1 MKTRISP
8 RDWEQLSAYL
18 DRQLKPSERSRL
30 EARLQVDPG
39 LRTALEELR
48 RTRAVLRSTPQPRAP
63 RKFTLTPEMV
73 GARPARRLAPALGF
87 VSALASIAL
96 IFVLI
101 GDIFGRTAPAA
112 PAAAPQLAA
121 KAIRPTGAAVEAFNA
136 TSVEQG
142 ITESLPPPIPTDTVV
157 PPAQAQL
164 GAGAAPTEA
173 PASISTAVTE
183 TLAERTGMAQRI
195 RETPTSGEPATIG
208 PITPGI
214 NVTPTVPIAVLVA
227 PTITPPATSPEPTV
241 TPTITIPTPTETP
254 IPQTSLPLQTDRQV
268 LSKQVPETTQP
279 VKEGLPTP
287 RILEVFLAVVA
298 LGTGLAAIL
307 LRRGISR

>member
-48 RTRAVLRSTPQPRAP
+48 RTRAVLRSTPHPRAP

-73 GARPARRLAPALGF
+73 GARPAWRLAPALGF

-96 IFVLI
+96 IFALI
-101 GDIFGRTAPAA
+101 GDIFGWTAPAA
-112 PAAAPQLAA
+112 PAAVPQLAA
-121 KAIRPTGAAVEAFNA
+121 KAIRPTEAAVEAFNS

-157 PPAQAQL
+157 PPSQAPL

-173 PASISTAVTE
+173 PTSISTAVTE

-195 RETPTSGEPATIG
+195 RETPTPGGPATIG
-208 PITPGI
+208 PISPGI

-227 PTITPPATSPEPTV
+227 PTITPTATSPA
-241 TPTITIPTPTETP
+241 PTEPP

-287 RILEVFLAVVA
+287 RILEVFLAVLA

>member
-8 RDWEQLSAYL
+8 RDWEQLSEYL
-18 DRQLKPSERSRL
+18 DRQIKPSERSRL

-112 PAAAPQLAA
+112 PVAAPQLAA
-121 KAIRPTGAAVEAFNA
+121 KAIRPTEAAVEAFNA

-195 RETPTSGEPATIG
+195 RETPTPGEPATIG

-227 PTITPPATSPEPTV
+227 PTITPPATSPA
-241 TPTITIPTPTETP
+241 PTETP

-268 LSKQVPETTQP
+268 LSKQVPETPQL

-287 RILEVFLAVVA
+287 RILEVFLAVLA

>member
-112 PAAAPQLAA
+112 PVAAPQLAA
-121 KAIRPTGAAVEAFNA
+121 KAIRPTEAAVEAFNA

-195 RETPTSGEPATIG
+195 RETPTPGEPATIG

-227 PTITPPATSPEPTV
+227 PTITPTATSPA
-241 TPTITIPTPTETP
+241 PTETP

-268 LSKQVPETTQP
+268 LSKQVPETPQL

-287 RILEVFLAVVA
+287 RILEVFLAVLA